1 MLTPSFSIIERKPTI
16 FRTDPAATANM
27 SSGHQHLVHSASNGL
42 SMNYADVDDEKQA
55 KVGAQVGEGRHHL
68 RLGEDKGLFT
78 VKGMT
83 VVWLWYFF
91 SCVTLFLNKEILST
105 MKCDATLLGK
115 TYIN

>member
-1 MLTPSFSIIERKPTI
+1 MLTPSFTIIERKPTI
-16 FRTDPAATANM
+16 FRTDPVATPIM

-42 SMNYADVDDEKQA
+42 SMNYDGDDEKQGKPA
-55 KVGAQVGEGRHHL
+55 AQSGEGRHHV

-115 TYIN
+115 TYVY